1 MRFPFKLAAGATAV
15 LALPCLAHA
24 ATTTGSL
31 AVNAVVLKSCSVVAT
46 PLAFGNYD
54 PTSASPTDASTS
66 LVVLCTSGTAFQVGL
81 NAGGGSGATVT
92 SRKMTSGSDVL
103 GYGLYQDTGRTTRWG
118 DTPGTDTP
126 AATTASVLPTT
137 LTVYGRV
144 PASQNVPTGLYSDVV
159 TVTVTY

>member
-1 MRFPFKLAAGATAV
+1 MRFSAALFTGALGV
-15 LALPCLAHA
+15 CALPSISNA

-54 PTSASPTDASTS
+54 PTTSTPTDATTS
-66 LVVLCTSGTAFQVGL
+66 LVVLCTSGTSFNVGL
-81 NAGGGSGATVT
+81 SAGGGSGATVS
-92 SRKMTSGSDVL
+92 SRKMTYGGETL
-103 GYGLYQDTGRTTRWG
+103 TYGLYQDSGRSTRWG
-118 DTPGTDTP
+118 DTVGTDTP
-126 AATTASVLPTT
+126 APTTASVLPTT

-144 PASQNVPTGLYSDVV
+144 PASQNAPTGVYADAV